1 MAWRRNARGRRHV
14 SSLRLR
20 NFLTLLLFSFLII
33 SEGDFLSTKI
43 SPLQLGE
50 LEFGFFPTS
59 FQEFPIT
66 STAAERS
73 LEGKPGRQRSGN
85 RC

>member
-1 MAWRRNARGRRHV
+1 MYRRSGCEI
-14 SSLRLR
+14 SSH
-20 NFLTLLLFSFLII
+20 FLLFLFFII
-33 SEGDFLSTKI
+33 SEGDFLSTKNY
-43 SPLQLGE
+43 PLQLAE

-66 STAAERS
+66 SKAERS
-73 LEGKPGRQRSGN
+73 LGGKPGRQRSGN